1 MPNCSL
7 LSKSLLLATET
18 DFWQP
23 NGPHCY
29 APTLRKGYQH
39 DFQLLYLFE
48 IWAAPRPP
56 ADSIVLAAFS
66 RMEDRWSQALGG
78 DHYQT
83 ALTHWPETCL
93 YSGDKMATRRPAQWL
108 GRKTELGENVRGI
121 CVPGNAHPPTTQ
133 PSTPSILQV
142 ANVFLSPKLIANKK
156 FECKAINIFSLN
168 TITLTKPAL
177 HVFKRLLCMRPFK
190 IEFCNICTVCL
201 IECFF
206 INCLTMQLRAVYNK
220 IELHW
225 FKVVF
230 PFEVGFD
237 HFGITFQCPSS
248 LLGEY
253 LVLMTSK
260 IWLPSLYLYWPAE
273 RTRTSCCL
281 PVPSEFV
288 LLQLGL
294 RPPRP
299 SIIQGQ
305 EKELKTSFQ
314 NQLLPLSIMCAF
326 PLSFYLKISMSY
338 WLDQVNSAW

>member
-142 ANVFLSPKLIANKK
+142 ANVFLSPKLIAKKK

-190 IEFCNICTVCL
+190 ILQN
-201 IECFF
+201 
-206 INCLTMQLRAVYNK
+206 
-220 IELHW
+220 LHSLFYW
-225 FKVVF
+225 MILHYLFNNA
-230 PFEVGFD
+230 
-237 HFGITFQCPSS
+237 TQSS
-248 LLGEY
+248 
-253 LVLMTSK
+253 
-260 IWLPSLYLYWPAE
+260 
-273 RTRTSCCL
+273 R
-281 PVPSEFV
+281 
-288 LLQLGL
+288 Q
-294 RPPRP
+294 
-299 SIIQGQ
+299 
-305 EKELKTSFQ
+305 
-314 NQLLPLSIMCAF
+314 
-326 PLSFYLKISMSY
+326 
-338 WLDQVNSAW
+338 